1 MPVLV
6 GSRSRADVVVE
17 CAVTSVGIL
26 NTFAQLERLSP
37 YVTRVLSVLLFNFS
51 PHLIREGRQSHV

>member
-6 GSRSRADVVVE
+6 GSRSRADVVAE

-37 YVTRVLSVLLFNFS
+37 YVTRVLSVLF
-51 PHLIREGRQSHV
+51 LIFPRI